1 MRRTPRWALFL
12 AILSVTQL
20 LQACSR
26 SSRGVPADLGD
37 PKRGQQAIVG
47 FGCGACHQIPGIR
60 GARGSVGP
68 PLTAFATRTY
78 IAGHLVNSP
87 DNLIRWIVDP
97 QAVESGTAMP
107 NLGVIP
113 SVARDMAAY
122 LYTLH

>member
-1 MRRTPRWALFL
+1 MRRAATLVLAGLMLTP
-12 AILSVTQL
+12 L

-26 SSRGVPADLGD
+26 SSNGVPADLGD
-37 PKRGQQAIVG
+37 PSRGRQALAG
-47 FGCGACHQIPGIR
+47 FGCGACHLIPGIR

-68 PLTAFATRTY
+68 PLTSFASRSY
-78 IAGHLVNSP
+78 IAGQLMNSP

-97 QAVESGTAMP
+97 QGVEPGTAMP

-113 SVARDMAAY
+113 AVARDMAAY

>member
-1 MRRTPRWALFL
+1 MRFTPRWSLFL
-12 AILSVTQL
+12 AIISGTQL

-37 PKRGQQAIVG
+37 PKRGQEAIAG

-68 PLTAFATRTY
+68 PLTAFANRTY
-78 IAGHLVNSP
+78 IAGQLVNSP

-97 QAVESGTAMP
+97 QAVEPGTAMP

-113 SVARDMAAY
+113 AVARDMAAY
-122 LYTLH
+122 LYTLQ